1 MTLLRCYLTFALVCA
16 TVTSA
21 AASDHVGTRSLAV
34 PAPQRGGAGL
44 DVTVWYPVA
53 AGGVPVLVGDDRLFK
68 GTAAWRDA
76 PLAPGRFPVVLV
88 SHGSGGNIESLG
100 WIAEHLAARGFIVA
114 GPNHPGTTRGNST
127 PIDTTR
133 IWQRPADLSAVLTT
147 MTSDPG
153 WSPHI
158 DAGRIG
164 AMGFS
169 LGGHTALA
177 IGGGRVTAEA
187 YARYCDEAATM
198 PDCVWFASGGVDLRA
213 VDKARFE
220 QSNRDP
226 RIKAIVAI
234 DPSIAQALTP
244 ESLRAMSVRVAIINL
259 GRPGHIPVSVDSA
272 WIARA
277 IPGASYATVEDAVH
291 FSFLAECQP
300 GARAFLQATGDR
312 DALCD
317 DAGGRTRDLLHAQLA
332 EMIAATFDRD
342 LGTAPMHAAT
352 SPSVSAQ
359 EPYRVGLQDLGIDA
373 AATGRQLLGY
383 VWYPTRATAP
393 VSPIEENAVRVGFQ
407 AIRDATT
414 TLGRFPLVVL
424 SHGWG
429 GNRGN
434 EAWLA
439 VELVSRGA
447 LVVAPNHPGTTTG
460 DMRSAETPK
469 LWERARDVSRVIDA
483 MLADGRFRD
492 LIDPDRIAV
501 IGHSMGGYT
510 AMAVAGARLDL
521 ALAARDCDEHP
532 ELAACQWY
540 RQHHGD
546 VAQAATYGQDVAD
559 PRVKAVVSLDLGF
572 AGALTPESLRAIGI
586 PVLVM
591 AAGGRNPQMSVALE
605 SRRLAARLPPATTSY
620 VEIAGASHFSF
631 MGACKPGAYELLAAE
646 APGDEILC
654 IDGDMDDGDTS
665 GRRRAALHAAM
676 LTEIHAFLQKA
687 GILADA
693 LGK

>member
-1 MTLLRCYLTFALVCA
+1 MKLLRSLLTFALVCA
-16 TVTSA
+16 AATSVA
-21 AASDHVGTRSLAV
+21 AADRVGTRSLAV
-34 PAPQRGGAGL
+34 PAPHRVGTSL
-44 DVTVWYPVA
+44 NVTVWYPAA
-53 AGGVPVLVGDDRLFK
+53 AGGKPVLVGDDRLFK
-68 GTAAWRDA
+68 GTAAWQDA
-76 PLAPGRFPVVLV
+76 PPAAGRFPLVLV

-100 WIAEHLAARGFIVA
+100 WIASSLAARGFIVA
-114 GPNHPGTTRGNST
+114 GPNHHGTTRGNST

-133 IWQRPADLSAVLTT
+133 IWQRPADLSAVLTA
-147 MTSDPG
+147 MMADPEWG
-153 WSPHI
+153 PYI
-158 DAGRIG
+158 DPGRIG
-164 AMGFS
+164 AFGFS

-177 IGGGRVTAEA
+177 IGGARVTAEA
-187 YARYCDEAATM
+187 YARYCDEEVTM

-244 ESLRAMSVRVAIINL
+244 ESLHAMSARAAIINL
-259 GRPGHIPVSVDSA
+259 GPPGHIPVSVDSA

-300 GARAFLQATGDR
+300 GARAFLQETGDR

-317 DAGGRTRDLLHAQLA
+317 DAGGRTRDLLHTRLA
-332 EMIAATFDRD
+332 EMIAAAFDHD
-342 LGTAPMHAAT
+342 LGNMA
-352 SPSVSAQ
+352 
-359 EPYRVGLQDLGIDA
+359 VGLQDLRSDD
-373 AATGRQLLGY
+373 AATGRHLLSY
-383 VWYPTRATAP
+383 VWYPTRSTAP
-393 VSPIEENAVRVGFQ
+393 TSRIEENAVRVGFQ
-407 AIRDATT
+407 AIRNAATAP
-414 TLGRFPLVVL
+414 GHYPLVVL

-439 VELVSRGA
+439 VELATRGA
-447 LVVAPNHPGTTTG
+447 IVVAPNHPGTTTG
-460 DMRSAETPK
+460 DTQSAETPK

-483 MLADGRFRD
+483 MLADGRFGN
-492 LIDPDRIAV
+492 LIDPARIAV

-510 AMAVAGARLDL
+510 AMAVAGARLDP

-532 ELAACQWY
+532 ELAACEWY
-540 RQHHGD
+540 RKHRVD
-546 VAQAATYGQDVAD
+546 AAQAATYAQDVAD
-559 PRVKAVVSLDLGF
+559 PRVRAVVSLDLGF
-572 AGALTPESLRAIGI
+572 TGALTPGSLQAIAI

-591 AAGGRNPQMSVALE
+591 AAGSRNPQMNVALE

-631 MGACKPGAYELLAAE
+631 MGECKPGAYELLAAE

-654 IDGDMDDGDTS
+654 IDGDMDGGDTS
-665 GRRRAALHAAM
+665 GRQRAGLHAAM
-676 LTEIHAFLQKA
+676 LTEIEAFLQQA

-693 LGK
+693 SGE